1 MFYNF
6 FALGN
11 DEFEELS
18 RDILSRDLGQEMRIF
33 GKGADQGIDIAD
45 CKDGRTI
52 IAQCKNYIDTPTSK
66 LMSALTEEREKI
78 EKLNPTEYYL
88 FINKDI
94 SPQKINNIY
103 ELFQEWMPS
112 KKNIYTRSDCDAF
125 ISKKENQDIAQRY
138 PNILNMNSL
147 HDLIN
152 SSTVIDNQDLLISSR
167 VLSKLFVPT
176 QQYHIAMSLLENN
189 HIVLISG
196 APGTG
201 KTISSKMLAT
211 QFVYYGKYS
220 LRFSEGEDLH
230 RIKDELSPHLD
241 QKEFIFIDDV
251 FGQHY
256 HDMTNSN
263 ESLLKQ
269 IIRRVNNSPNKRML
283 VNTRMTILQEARQRF
298 NFADESVSGEEPFTT
313 VDMTDITPLEK
324 AEIFVNHLRCRNVDR
339 NYINVIKDNYNY
351 RDIVQHEN
359 YTPRI
364 IDRCTQQKFVHKTEP
379 NKYTS
384 HILDTLNH
392 ANAIWDDEFRHN
404 LSSTDRILLY
414 TLYSLTNQQVPEE
427 VLRRAVNARIN
438 PSSELYES
446 VNINDILQRL
456 NESMITITHRNNVR
470 MIGVINPSVND
481 YLRTYLYQAPE
492 ERERI
497 IAHATFMEQIER
509 IVECTDDIAYEEEKI
524 TQLLD
529 SFISG
534 KDAPAYSVSNDS
546 ATYVNA
552 ALLVLIKQLKN
563 ITVNMKSPRFLT
575 IANKFMNSVLQGK
588 LGFIDD
594 GISFKTSKGYIW
606 ESSSFLPDALHVLKK
621 LDVDYGIFDQWKGD
635 KESLENVLSASD
647 GLEIKSQVCALF
659 YDKAL
664 SKLDQSHWD
673 TLEDVIID
681 NLDAEIE
688 FIQESATVD
697 DYCVIDAS
705 DYDDLSYLDEDTVWE
720 IANDLADAV
729 QQDID
734 EQIFDLPQELQS
746 QLRTVDAYYYQDEV
760 KNTLKQLTEPEDEEK
775 TSPIQ
780 KPIHS
785 NTDNLI
791 DELFRE
797 L

>member
-1 MFYNF
+1 
-6 FALGN
+6 
-11 DEFEELS
+11 
-18 RDILSRDLGQEMRIF
+18 
-33 GKGADQGIDIAD
+33 
-45 CKDGRTI
+45 
-52 IAQCKNYIDTPTSK
+52 
-66 LMSALTEEREKI
+66 
-78 EKLNPTEYYL
+78 
-88 FINKDI
+88 
-94 SPQKINNIY
+94 
-103 ELFQEWMPS
+103 
-112 KKNIYTRSDCDAF
+112 
-125 ISKKENQDIAQRY
+125 
-138 PNILNMNSL
+138 MNSL

-176 QQYHIAMSLLENN
+176 QQYHIAMSPLENN

-201 KTISSKMLAT
+201 KTISSKMLAA
-211 QFVYYGKYS
+211 QFVYYGEYS

-324 AEIFVNHLRCRNVDR
+324 AEILVNHLRCRNVDR

-509 IVECTDDIAYEEEKI
+509 IMECTDDIAYEEEKI

-563 ITVNMKSPRFLT
+563 ITVNMKSSRFLT
-575 IANKFMNSVLQGK
+575 IG
-588 LGFIDD
+588 
-594 GISFKTSKGYIW
+594 
-606 ESSSFLPDALHVLKK
+606 
-621 LDVDYGIFDQWKGD
+621 
-635 KESLENVLSASD
+635 
-647 GLEIKSQVCALF
+647 
-659 YDKAL
+659 
-664 SKLDQSHWD
+664 
-673 TLEDVIID
+673 
-681 NLDAEIE
+681 
-688 FIQESATVD
+688 
-697 DYCVIDAS
+697 
-705 DYDDLSYLDEDTVWE
+705 
-720 IANDLADAV
+720 
-729 QQDID
+729 
-734 EQIFDLPQELQS
+734 
-746 QLRTVDAYYYQDEV
+746 
-760 KNTLKQLTEPEDEEK
+760 
-775 TSPIQ
+775 
-780 KPIHS
+780 
-785 NTDNLI
+785 
-791 DELFRE
+791 
-797 L
+797 

>member
-201 KTISSKMLAT
+201 KTISSKMLAA
-211 QFVYYGKYS
+211 QFVYYGEYS

-298 NFADESVSGEEPFTT
+298 NFADESASGEEPFTT

-324 AEIFVNHLRCRNVDR
+324 AEILVNHLRCRNVDR

-509 IVECTDDIAYEEEKI
+509 IMECTDDIAYEEEKI

-563 ITVNMKSPRFLT
+563 ITVNMKSSRFLT
-575 IANKFMNSVLQGK
+575 IG
-588 LGFIDD
+588 
-594 GISFKTSKGYIW
+594 
-606 ESSSFLPDALHVLKK
+606 
-621 LDVDYGIFDQWKGD
+621 
-635 KESLENVLSASD
+635 
-647 GLEIKSQVCALF
+647 
-659 YDKAL
+659 
-664 SKLDQSHWD
+664 
-673 TLEDVIID
+673 
-681 NLDAEIE
+681 
-688 FIQESATVD
+688 
-697 DYCVIDAS
+697 
-705 DYDDLSYLDEDTVWE
+705 
-720 IANDLADAV
+720 
-729 QQDID
+729 
-734 EQIFDLPQELQS
+734 
-746 QLRTVDAYYYQDEV
+746 
-760 KNTLKQLTEPEDEEK
+760 
-775 TSPIQ
+775 
-780 KPIHS
+780 
-785 NTDNLI
+785 
-791 DELFRE
+791 
-797 L
+797 

>member
-103 ELFQEWMPS
+103 ELFQDWMPS

-201 KTISSKMLAT
+201 KTISSKMLAA
-211 QFVYYGKYS
+211 QFVYYGEYS

-324 AEIFVNHLRCRNVDR
+324 AEILVNHLRCRNVDR

-509 IVECTDDIAYEEEKI
+509 IMECTDDIAYEEEKI

-563 ITVNMKSPRFLT
+563 ITVNMKSSRFLT
-575 IANKFMNSVLQGK
+575 IG
-588 LGFIDD
+588 
-594 GISFKTSKGYIW
+594 
-606 ESSSFLPDALHVLKK
+606 
-621 LDVDYGIFDQWKGD
+621 
-635 KESLENVLSASD
+635 
-647 GLEIKSQVCALF
+647 
-659 YDKAL
+659 
-664 SKLDQSHWD
+664 
-673 TLEDVIID
+673 
-681 NLDAEIE
+681 
-688 FIQESATVD
+688 
-697 DYCVIDAS
+697 
-705 DYDDLSYLDEDTVWE
+705 
-720 IANDLADAV
+720 
-729 QQDID
+729 
-734 EQIFDLPQELQS
+734 
-746 QLRTVDAYYYQDEV
+746 
-760 KNTLKQLTEPEDEEK
+760 
-775 TSPIQ
+775 
-780 KPIHS
+780 
-785 NTDNLI
+785 
-791 DELFRE
+791 
-797 L
+797 

>member
-201 KTISSKMLAT
+201 KTISSKMLAA
-211 QFVYYGKYS
+211 QFVYYGEYS

-324 AEIFVNHLRCRNVDR
+324 AEILVNHLRCRNVNR

-509 IVECTDDIAYEEEKI
+509 IMECTDDIAYEEEKI

-563 ITVNMKSPRFLT
+563 ITVNMKISRFLT
-575 IANKFMNSVLQGK
+575 IG
-588 LGFIDD
+588 
-594 GISFKTSKGYIW
+594 
-606 ESSSFLPDALHVLKK
+606 
-621 LDVDYGIFDQWKGD
+621 
-635 KESLENVLSASD
+635 
-647 GLEIKSQVCALF
+647 
-659 YDKAL
+659 
-664 SKLDQSHWD
+664 
-673 TLEDVIID
+673 
-681 NLDAEIE
+681 
-688 FIQESATVD
+688 
-697 DYCVIDAS
+697 
-705 DYDDLSYLDEDTVWE
+705 
-720 IANDLADAV
+720 
-729 QQDID
+729 
-734 EQIFDLPQELQS
+734 
-746 QLRTVDAYYYQDEV
+746 
-760 KNTLKQLTEPEDEEK
+760 
-775 TSPIQ
+775 
-780 KPIHS
+780 
-785 NTDNLI
+785 
-791 DELFRE
+791 
-797 L
+797 

>member
-201 KTISSKMLAT
+201 KTISSKMLAA
-211 QFVYYGKYS
+211 QFVYYGEYS

-324 AEIFVNHLRCRNVDR
+324 AEILVNHLRCRNVDR

-509 IVECTDDIAYEEEKI
+509 IMECTDDIAYEEEKI

-563 ITVNMKSPRFLT
+563 ITVNMKSSRFLT
-575 IANKFMNSVLQGK
+575 IG
-588 LGFIDD
+588 
-594 GISFKTSKGYIW
+594 
-606 ESSSFLPDALHVLKK
+606 
-621 LDVDYGIFDQWKGD
+621 
-635 KESLENVLSASD
+635 
-647 GLEIKSQVCALF
+647 
-659 YDKAL
+659 
-664 SKLDQSHWD
+664 
-673 TLEDVIID
+673 
-681 NLDAEIE
+681 
-688 FIQESATVD
+688 
-697 DYCVIDAS
+697 
-705 DYDDLSYLDEDTVWE
+705 
-720 IANDLADAV
+720 
-729 QQDID
+729 
-734 EQIFDLPQELQS
+734 
-746 QLRTVDAYYYQDEV
+746 
-760 KNTLKQLTEPEDEEK
+760 
-775 TSPIQ
+775 
-780 KPIHS
+780 
-785 NTDNLI
+785 
-791 DELFRE
+791 
-797 L
+797 

>member
-201 KTISSKMLAT
+201 KTISSKMLAA
-211 QFVYYGKYS
+211 QFVYYGEYS

-324 AEIFVNHLRCRNVDR
+324 AEILINHLRCRNVDR

-509 IVECTDDIAYEEEKI
+509 IMECTDDIAYEEEKI

-563 ITVNMKSPRFLT
+563 ITVNMKSSRFLT
-575 IANKFMNSVLQGK
+575 IG
-588 LGFIDD
+588 
-594 GISFKTSKGYIW
+594 
-606 ESSSFLPDALHVLKK
+606 
-621 LDVDYGIFDQWKGD
+621 
-635 KESLENVLSASD
+635 
-647 GLEIKSQVCALF
+647 
-659 YDKAL
+659 
-664 SKLDQSHWD
+664 
-673 TLEDVIID
+673 
-681 NLDAEIE
+681 
-688 FIQESATVD
+688 
-697 DYCVIDAS
+697 
-705 DYDDLSYLDEDTVWE
+705 
-720 IANDLADAV
+720 
-729 QQDID
+729 
-734 EQIFDLPQELQS
+734 
-746 QLRTVDAYYYQDEV
+746 
-760 KNTLKQLTEPEDEEK
+760 
-775 TSPIQ
+775 
-780 KPIHS
+780 
-785 NTDNLI
+785 
-791 DELFRE
+791 
-797 L
+797 

>member
-201 KTISSKMLAT
+201 KTISSKMLAA
-211 QFVYYGKYS
+211 QFVYYGEYS

-324 AEIFVNHLRCRNVDR
+324 AEILVNHLRCRNVDR

-509 IVECTDDIAYEEEKI
+509 IMECTDDIAYEEEKI

-534 KDAPAYSVSNDS
+534 KDAPAYSVSDDS

-563 ITVNMKSPRFLT
+563 ITVNMKSSRFLT
-575 IANKFMNSVLQGK
+575 IG
-588 LGFIDD
+588 
-594 GISFKTSKGYIW
+594 
-606 ESSSFLPDALHVLKK
+606 
-621 LDVDYGIFDQWKGD
+621 
-635 KESLENVLSASD
+635 
-647 GLEIKSQVCALF
+647 
-659 YDKAL
+659 
-664 SKLDQSHWD
+664 
-673 TLEDVIID
+673 
-681 NLDAEIE
+681 
-688 FIQESATVD
+688 
-697 DYCVIDAS
+697 
-705 DYDDLSYLDEDTVWE
+705 
-720 IANDLADAV
+720 
-729 QQDID
+729 
-734 EQIFDLPQELQS
+734 
-746 QLRTVDAYYYQDEV
+746 
-760 KNTLKQLTEPEDEEK
+760 
-775 TSPIQ
+775 
-780 KPIHS
+780 
-785 NTDNLI
+785 
-791 DELFRE
+791 
-797 L
+797 

>member
-201 KTISSKMLAT
+201 KTISSKMLAA
-211 QFVYYGKYS
+211 QFVYYGEYS

-324 AEIFVNHLRCRNVDR
+324 AEILVNHLRCRNVDR

-427 VLRRAVNARIN
+427 VLCRAVNARIN

-509 IVECTDDIAYEEEKI
+509 IMECTDDIAYEEEKI

-563 ITVNMKSPRFLT
+563 ITVNMKSSRFLT
-575 IANKFMNSVLQGK
+575 IG
-588 LGFIDD
+588 
-594 GISFKTSKGYIW
+594 
-606 ESSSFLPDALHVLKK
+606 
-621 LDVDYGIFDQWKGD
+621 
-635 KESLENVLSASD
+635 
-647 GLEIKSQVCALF
+647 
-659 YDKAL
+659 
-664 SKLDQSHWD
+664 
-673 TLEDVIID
+673 
-681 NLDAEIE
+681 
-688 FIQESATVD
+688 
-697 DYCVIDAS
+697 
-705 DYDDLSYLDEDTVWE
+705 
-720 IANDLADAV
+720 
-729 QQDID
+729 
-734 EQIFDLPQELQS
+734 
-746 QLRTVDAYYYQDEV
+746 
-760 KNTLKQLTEPEDEEK
+760 
-775 TSPIQ
+775 
-780 KPIHS
+780 
-785 NTDNLI
+785 
-791 DELFRE
+791 
-797 L
+797 